1 MMKHSHVLFIL
12 ALLLL
17 GIHPSWSQVPQLVNL
32 QGRIVVDGTNFDG
45 NGLFKFALVRAGG
58 TATYW
63 SNDGSSVNGSEP
75 GNDVIMIRN
84 NMNVPNGT
92 VFSKKGVWLKWRAS
106 SVVIE

>member
-12 ALLLL
+12 ALLLI

-45 NGLFKFALVRAGG
+45 NGLFKFALVQAGG
-58 TATYW
+58 TTTYW

-75 GNDVIMIRN
+75 GTA
-84 NMNVPNGT
+84 PH
-92 VFSKKGVWLKWRAS
+92 LRAPS
-106 SVVIE
+106 CLLEAGNPVGR